1 MPANAQPF
9 NVEQTGTQTE
19 GKPSSFL
26 NPTGTKGS
34 NAPPKAIGPMMELVV
49 FFAFV
54 IVRAFHPVV
63 IDASKALNEE
73 TGKKEFLY
81 QTSSAVIVMTVG
93 MCIMN
98 LITCYVVGGQKQFA

>member
-26 NPTGTKGS
+26 NPTGTKGTS
-34 NAPPKAIGPMMELVV
+34 APPKAIGPVMELVV

-63 IDASKALNEE
+63 IDASKSENEE
-73 TGKKEFLY
+73 GKKVFLY
-81 QTSSAVIVMTVG
+81 QTSSAVIVMTVSMTFMTVG
-93 MCIMN
+93 MCYAI
-98 LITCYVVGGQKQFA
+98 GGKKQF